1 MGHYELLLLDNHF
14 TLLLLSEHCSQSQ
27 YYQKTYAPLPCF
39 VLGGTNPGCVPI
51 TIFFRKLAYAPFVS
65 GVWCYMEIYRNMPP
79 FAKDDIIAAIL
90 QLPELISFMLLV
102 VVFGNFTNKR

>member
-1 MGHYELLLLDNHF
+1 MHLLFLVF
-14 TLLLLSEHCSQSQ
+14 GATWRFI
-27 YYQKTYAPLPCF
+27 A
-39 VLGGTNPGCVPI
+39 I
-51 TIFFRKLAYAPFVS
+51 
-65 GVWCYMEIYRNMPP
+65 